1 MTRENDHGKMN
12 RHTRGFLCRDRA
24 RHTPTMGALAR
35 AILATLSIL
44 ARVAPRL
51 DASRLPPV
59 SIRASPAFGGSTRTT
74 VIDGCRTRC
83 REATFEPVCV
93 DGTRTY
99 SNECWARCAI
109 EGGLVVAT
117 GDDDDDDD
125 PLASASLV
133 RGACARDREAFAT
146 AGFACARACVAV
158 YEPVC
163 AENGQSVS
171 NACIADC
178 SRLRYV
184 EGSCAV

>member
-1 MTRENDHGKMN
+1 
-12 RHTRGFLCRDRA
+12 
-24 RHTPTMGALAR
+24 MGALAR

-51 DASRLPPV
+51 SHASRLPPV
-59 SIRASPAFGGSTRTT
+59 SIRASSPGSFGSTRTT

-99 SNECWARCAI
+99 SNECWARCAV
-109 EGGLVVAT
+109 EGGLIAT
-117 GDDDDDDD
+117 GDDDDDDDD

>member
-12 RHTRGFLCRDRA
+12 RHTRGFYVARDRVTH
-24 RHTPTMGALAR
+24 RPTMGALAA

-59 SIRASPAFGGSTRTT
+59 SIRASPAVGSVRTT

-99 SNECWARCAI
+99 SNECWARCAV
-109 EGGLVVAT
+109 EGGLVAT
-117 GDDDDDDD
+117 GDDDDDD

>member
-12 RHTRGFLCRDRA
+12 RHTRGFLCRARA

-59 SIRASPAFGGSTRTT
+59 SIRASPAFGSVRTT

-99 SNECWARCAI
+99 SNECWARCAV
-109 EGGLVVAT
+109 EGGLVAT
-117 GDDDDDDD
+117 GDDDDDD